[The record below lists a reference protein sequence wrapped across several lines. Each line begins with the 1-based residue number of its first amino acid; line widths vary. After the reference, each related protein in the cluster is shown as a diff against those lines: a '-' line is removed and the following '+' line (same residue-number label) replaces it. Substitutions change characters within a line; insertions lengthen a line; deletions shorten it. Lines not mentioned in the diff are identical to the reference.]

1 VVLPPARAAAVVAVA
16 DLTREDN
23 IDGGDDSSL
32 VFLDEEGSTV
42 GGNLFLGIVD
52 DDVDGRSLPFVRMG
66 GAASVASEAE
76 VIASVTFPCR
86 AVVLPVK
93 LPPEDDKDDS

>member
-1 VVLPPARAAAVVAVA
+1 MALPPARAAALVAVA

-52 DDVDGRSLPFVRMG
+52 DGVDGRSLPFVRTG
-66 GAASVASEAE
+66 GAASVASE
-76 VIASVTFPCR
+76 VIATVTFPCR
-86 AVVLPVK
+86 VVVLRVK
-93 LPPEDDKDDS
+93 LPPEDDKEDS

>member
-1 VVLPPARAAAVVAVA
+1 VALPPARPAAVVAVT

-23 IDGGDDSSL
+23 IDGGDGSSL

-52 DDVDGRSLPFVRMG
+52 DDVDGRSLPFVRTG
-66 GAASVASEAE
+66 GAASVASAM
-76 VIASVTFPCR
+76 IFPCR
-86 AVVLPVK
+86 EAALPVK
-93 LPPEDDKDDS
+93 LPRGDDKDES

>member
-1 VVLPPARAAAVVAVA
+1 VT

-23 IDGGDDSSL
+23 IDGGDGSSL

-52 DDVDGRSLPFVRMG
+52 DDVDGRSLPFVRTG
-66 GAASVASEAE
+66 GAASVASE
-76 VIASVTFPCR
+76 VIATAIFPCR
-86 AVVLPVK
+86 EAALPVK
-93 LPPEDDKDDS
+93 LPRGDDKDES

>member
-1 VVLPPARAAAVVAVA
+1 MALPPARTAAVVAVT

-52 DDVDGRSLPFVRMG
+52 DDVDGRSLPFVRTG
-66 GAASVASEAE
+66 GAASVASE
-76 VIASVTFPCR
+76 VIATAIFPCR
-86 AVVLPVK
+86 EAALPVK
-93 LPPEDDKDDS
+93 LPRGDDKDES